1 MYKILKQ
8 LQIEKKKLVE
18 KTTKKKR
25 KAQTNADKKDTK
37 KE

>member
-1 MYKILKQ
+1 MYEILKQ

-25 KAQTNADKKDTK
+25 KVQENADEKMQKN
-37 KE
+37 